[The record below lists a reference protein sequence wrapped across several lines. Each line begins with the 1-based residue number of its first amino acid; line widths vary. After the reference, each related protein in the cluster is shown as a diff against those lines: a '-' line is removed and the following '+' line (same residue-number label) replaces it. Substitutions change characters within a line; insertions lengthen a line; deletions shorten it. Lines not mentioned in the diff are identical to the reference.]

1 MSSANHLTVA
11 QTNET
16 RVNKR
21 HSSFNLRTTPSVT
34 VSSDSLHSPSSKSNS
49 NYLHHVNVE
58 PARKQSIAAPQ
69 NASPRPSL
77 TGASLN
83 VRRKLSAISLPVPW
97 HKRNRSPSDDKSST
111 DLFSKHSQQQQQ
123 EKSHNPRKMSRD
135 RLLTLDRL
143 FSSVTQ
149 NTQSTN
155 DDEQISPLTESTA
168 LDLSM
173 RSNEKPTRPMRENGY
188 LHNSSHL
195 MTR

>member
-1 MSSANHLTVA
+1 MSSASHLTVA
-11 QTNET
+11 QTSEI

-21 HSSFNLRTTPSVT
+21 HSSCNLRPTPSINI
-34 VSSDSLHSPSSKSNS
+34 SSDSLRSPASSKSNA
-49 NYLHHVNVE
+49 NLLYHVDVE
-58 PARKQSIAAPQ
+58 PPRKQSI
-69 NASPRPSL
+69 ASPRPSL
-77 TGASLN
+77 TGASLH

-97 HKRNRSPSDDKSST
+97 HRRSHSPSDDKSST
-111 DLFSKHSQQQQQ
+111 DLLSKHSQAQH
-123 EKSHNPRKMSRD
+123 SHNPRKMSRD
-135 RLLTLDRL
+135 RLLTFDRL

-173 RSNEKPTRPMRENGY
+173 RSTDKSTKSMRENGY
-188 LHNSSHL
+188 LHNTSQL